1 MIHVRLIWGTVNK
14 SIHETYIAEQWAVFP
29 TLDCLIRYIT
39 ELEKLH
45 LELDGKR
52 EITREDV
59 RERIRR
65 TERSGKADEEYVL
78 LTRKGYK
85 LPGISKPSIRLS
97 LPVDPE
103 IVWSFETSRF
113 RRVVESW
120 TSSAE
125 NFDPL
130 IKVRHH

>member
-1 MIHVRLIWGTVNK
+1 VNE
-14 SIHETYIAEQWAVFP
+14 SIYEAYIAEEWAIFP

-39 ELEKLH
+39 ALENLH

-59 RERIRR
+59 KQAIRH
-65 TERSGKADEEYVL
+65 TEKSGKTDEEFTL

-85 LPGISKPSIRLS
+85 LPGTSKPSIRLP

-103 IVWSFETSRF
+103 IVWVFETGRF
-113 RRVVESW
+113 QRVVESW
-120 TSSAE
+120 TSPMGDS
-125 NFDPL
+125 DPI
-130 IKVRHH
+130 IKARHHLCPE